1 MFGQQ
6 KSPKVV
12 DRLLEAQAYF
22 DTDRPVEGLTSLGQ
36 YVREQAGSAAAL
48 IAVGDLALA
57 ARRPVEAGQFFAQA
71 LAVEP
76 GNAVLLA
83 RMGDVAKAEGRNSDA
98 LTLYIRAHNIDPQS
112 GSGGRAHS
120 ILADANNLLSRELPE
135 GAVLF
140 SIQDLFGYLK
150 AHPTMSGIQR
160 VQAGIA
166 ADCIAQNRP
175 NTYFIVNDLNGNIER
190 SVFWK
195 IRPDD
200 LADLIAYASG
210 AHVDHATL
218 RGKLD
223 ICEANAT
230 AVYPGHGSTI
240 ILLGCFWS
248 HGNTADRFIT
258 AKRAGARIGA
268 YIYDI
273 IPISHP
279 EFCDAG
285 LVRDFSRSVSEL
297 CRIVDFVLTISV
309 STKDTLL
316 EFMDKY
322 SDRTFPAAAVPL
334 AHSLTARSPG
344 SQWPSKLNG
353 LKGKPYVAYVSTIEG
368 RKNHAYVVSAWRQL
382 AAEGVDTPHLL
393 FVGRYGWRI
402 DGLMDLL
409 DGTDNL
415 GGKVQF
421 VHDLTDSELNAVYE
435 QSQFTVFTSY
445 VEGWGLP
452 VGESLLHG
460 KPCVASN
467 SSSIPE
473 VGGDFVD
480 YVDPLNLRDGIET
493 FRKMIV
499 DADYLEERRL
509 NIEQNFVPRSWAEVT
524 ADMLGRIEEFSQAPV
539 TPVGSV
545 MIPEGYLFQPQSLM
559 GPGFSIGEYMHS
571 PFRLLLADQFYDP
584 ENHGVWMKG
593 RFSEITFKTD
603 LPRDEEITVFIKMHC
618 APWHADAQVTVSV
631 AGGDPKAA
639 FKAPVVALAGG
650 RMIRLFGTVGPDG
663 LCSVS
668 ITVEGVYEVPSID
681 VRDFVVGMQALGYTG
696 SSNLRAR
703 MDLRDAIEFD
713 IR

>member
-1 MFGQQ
+1 MFSQQ
-6 KSPKVV
+6 KSKLV

-22 DTDRPVEGLTSLGQ
+22 DTDRPVEGVTSLGQ
-36 YVREQAGSAAAL
+36 YVQEQGGSAAAL
-48 IAVGDLALA
+48 ITVGDVALA
-57 ARRPVEAGQFFAQA
+57 ANRPVEAGQFFARA
-71 LAVEP
+71 LSIEP
-76 GNAVLLA
+76 ANAVLLA
-83 RMGDVAKAEGRNSDA
+83 KMGDVAKAEGRNSDA
-98 LTLYIRAHNIDPQS
+98 LTLYIRAHNQDPHS
-112 GSGGRAHS
+112 ESGGRAHS
-120 ILADANNLLSRELPE
+120 ILADADRLLASELPD

-175 NTYFIVNDLNGNIER
+175 NTHFIVNDLNGNIER

-210 AHVDHATL
+210 TSVDHTRL
-218 RGKLD
+218 RAKLD

-309 STKDTLL
+309 STRDTLL
-316 EFMDKY
+316 DFMGKY

-344 SQWPSKLNG
+344 SQWPAKLNA

-382 AAEGVDTPHLL
+382 ALEGVETPHLI

-415 GGKVQF
+415 DGKVQF

-435 QSQFTVFTSY
+435 HCQFTVFTSY

-452 VGESLLHG
+452 VGESLMHG

-480 YVDPLNLRDGIET
+480 YVDPLNLREGIET

-499 DADYLEERRL
+499 DADYLEQRRL
-509 NIEQNFVPRSWAEVT
+509 NIVENFVPRSWEEVT
-524 ADMLGRIEEFSQAPV
+524 ADMLSRIAEFSQGPV

-545 MIPEGYLFQPQSLM
+545 SLPEGYLFQPRSLI
-559 GPGFSIGEYMHS
+559 GPGFSIQEYMHS
-571 PFRLLLADQFYDP
+571 PFRLLIADQFYDP
-584 ENHGVWMKG
+584 EDHGAWMKG
-593 RFSEITFKTD
+593 RFSEIVFKTD
-603 LPRDEEITVFIKMHC
+603 LPRDEEITVFIQMHC
-618 APWHADAQVTVSV
+618 APWHADTEVTIAVG
-631 AGGDPKAA
+631 GGDPK
-639 FKAPVVALAGG
+639 KALKFDVASLAGG
-650 RMIRLFGTVGPDG
+650 RMMRLFGKVGADG

-668 ITVEGVYEVPSID
+668 ITVNGVYEVPSID
-681 VRDFVVGMQALGYTG
+681 FRDFVLGLKALGYTG

-713 IR
+713 TV